1 MVRLK
6 QVLSFVLTWAILLV
20 TSPTGLQAWASVA
33 VHPPVFAMQ
42 EAAQANLSATQID
55 ELVSPIALYPDAL
68 VAQILAAS
76 TYPDQVVT
84 ANSWLQ
90 ANSKLNAA
98 ELVKQVDQQSW
109 DPSVKALTQFPSVLD
124 NMAKNLSW
132 TSALGDAFYNQQADV
147 MAAVQRLRK
156 QAKAAGNLKST
167 QQQTVTTENQGGQ
180 QVIVIQPANPQ
191 VVYVPTYNPTVVY
204 GTPYYPPGYSTAAL
218 VTAGIVSFGVGMAIG
233 ASMNNSWGYNS
244 WGCGWHGGTVN
255 YNRNVY
261 VSNSNVYRN
270 GGYYGNRPRPTPY
283 GGGNYN
289 RSGNRN
295 TNVSG
300 NNVNINTGNRN
311 NVNGGNRNNING
323 GNRNNNIG
331 NANNRP
337 NAGNNN
343 NRPNAGNNNNRPN
356 GGNANN
362 RPNAGNRPAQTPA
375 ADRGYGQKPAAGTKS
390 GAFSGYGAGG
400 QTRAESNRGRQSAGG
415 GGGQRSAPAARGGGG
430 GGGGGGRRR

>member
-20 TSPTGLQAWASVA
+20 TSPSGSQAWASVA

-42 EAAQANLSATQID
+42 EAAEAGLSASQID

-90 ANSKLNAA
+90 ANSKLNDAQRND
-98 ELVKQVDQQSW
+98 QVNAQSW

-124 NMAKNLSW
+124 SMAKNLSW

-147 MAAVQRLRK
+147 MASVQRLRK

-167 QQQTVTTENQGGQ
+167 SQQTVKTETQEGQ

-218 VTAGIVSFGVGMAIG
+218 VTTGVLAFGAGIAVGAAING
-233 ASMNNSWGYNS
+233 GWGWNS

-261 VSNSNVYRN
+261 VSNSNVYRGGNRTNIYNGNRTTIN
-270 GGYYGNRPRPTPY
+270 GGNRTNINGGNR
-283 GGGNYN
+283 
-289 RSGNRN
+289 
-295 TNVSG
+295 TN
-300 NNVNINTGNRN
+300 I
-311 NVNGGNRNNING
+311 NGGNRNNING
-323 GNRNNNIG
+323 GNRPGGG
-331 NANNRP
+331 N
-337 NAGNNN
+337 NAGN
-343 NRPNAGNNNNRPN
+343 RPGGGNNAGNRPG
-356 GGNANN
+356 GGNNAGNQ
-362 RPNAGNRPAQTPA
+362 PNAGNRPTQMPA
-375 ADRGYGQKPAAGTKS
+375 ADRGYGQKASTGTKS
-390 GAFSGYGAGG
+390 GALSGYGAGG
-400 QTRAESNRGRQSAGG
+400 QTRQQSSRGQQSMGAGQRG
-415 GGGQRSAPAARGGGG
+415 GGGQRA

>member
-6 QVLSFVLTWAILLV
+6 QVLAFVLTWGILTV
-20 TSPTGLQAWASVA
+20 TSPTSEAWASVA
-33 VHPPVFAMQ
+33 IHPPVFAMQ
-42 EAAQANLSATQID
+42 EAAQANLSAAQID

-76 TYPDQVVT
+76 TYPDQVVA
-84 ANSWLQ
+84 ANTWLQ
-90 ANSKLNAA
+90 ANTKLNDAQRA
-98 ELVKQVDQQSW
+98 EQVNTQTW
-109 DPSVKALTQFPSVLD
+109 DPSVKALTQFPSVLA
-124 NMAKNLSW
+124 NMAQNLSW
-132 TSALGDAFYNQQADV
+132 TSALGDAFYNQQKDV
-147 MAAVQRLRK
+147 MASVQHLRA

-167 QQQTVTTENQGGQ
+167 SQQTVKTETQEGQ

-204 GTPYYPPGYSTAAL
+204 GTPYYPPGYSTGAL
-218 VTAGIVSFGVGMAIG
+218 VATSVISFGVGMAVG
-233 ASMNNSWGYNS
+233 AAMSNSWGWNS

-270 GGYYGNRPRPTPY
+270 GGSYGGGAYNR
-283 GGGNYN
+283 GGNYN

-311 NVNGGNRNNING
+311 NVSGGNRNNINS
-323 GNRNNNIG
+323 GNRNNNNIG
-331 NANNRP
+331 NNNNRP

-356 GGNANN
+356 AGNNAN

-375 ADRGYGQKPAAGTKS
+375 ADRGYGQKPSTGTKS

-400 QTRAESNRGRQSAGG
+400 QTRAQSTRGQQSYGG
-415 GGGQRSAPAARGGGG
+415 GGAQRGQQRSAPAARSG
-430 GGGGGGRRR
+430 GGGGGGRKR

>member
-1 MVRLK
+1 MMVRLK
-6 QVLSFVLTWAILLV
+6 QVLAFVLTWGILIA
-20 TSPTGLQAWASVA
+20 TSPASA
-33 VHPPVFAMQ
+33 SPLPQ
-42 EAAQANLSATQID
+42 EAADARLSPSQID

-68 VAQILAAS
+68 VAQIVAAS
-76 TYPDQVVT
+76 TYPDQVVA
-84 ANSWLQ
+84 ANSWMQ
-90 ANSKLNAA
+90 AHAQLNAA
-98 ELVKQVDQQSW
+98 ELAKQVDGQSW
-109 DPSVKALTQFPSVLD
+109 DPSVKALTQFPSVLS
-124 NMAKNLSW
+124 NMATNLSW
-132 TSALGDAFYNQQADV
+132 TSALGDAAYNQQADV
-147 MAAVQRLRK
+147 MASVQRLRA

-167 QQQTVTTENQGGQ
+167 SQQTVTTENQGGQ

-204 GTPYYPPGYSTAAL
+204 GTPYYPPGYSTSAL
-218 VTAGIVSFGVGMAIG
+218 VATSIISFGVGMAIG

-323 GNRNNNIG
+323 GNRNNNNI
-331 NANNRP
+331 
-337 NAGNNN
+337 GNNN

-375 ADRGYGQKPAAGTKS
+375 ADRGYGQKPATGTKT

-415 GGGQRSAPAARGGGG
+415 GGGGQQRSAPAARGGGG
-430 GGGGGGRRR
+430 GRKR

>member
-1 MVRLK
+1 MMVRLK
-6 QVLSFVLTWAILLV
+6 QVLAFVLTWGILTV
-20 TSPTGLQAWASVA
+20 TSPTSEAWASVA
-33 VHPPVFAMQ
+33 IHPPVFAMQ
-42 EAAQANLSATQID
+42 EAAQANLSAAQID

-76 TYPDQVVT
+76 TYPDQVVA
-84 ANSWLQ
+84 ANTWLQ
-90 ANSKLNAA
+90 ANSKLNDAQRA
-98 ELVKQVDQQSW
+98 EQVNGQSW
-109 DPSVKALTQFPSVLD
+109 DPSVKALTQFPSVLS
-124 NMAKNLSW
+124 NMAQNLSW
-132 TSALGDAFYNQQADV
+132 TSALGDAFYNQQKDV
-147 MAAVQRLRK
+147 MASVQHLRA

-167 QQQTVTTENQGGQ
+167 SQQTVKTETQEGQ

-204 GTPYYPPGYSTAAL
+204 GTPYYPPGYSTSAL
-218 VTAGIVSFGVGMAIG
+218 VATSIISFGAGLAIG
-233 ASMNNSWGYNS
+233 AAINNSWGWNS

-311 NVNGGNRNNING
+311 NVSGGNRNNING
-323 GNRNNNIG
+323 GNRNNVNGG
-331 NANNRP
+331 NNNNRP

-356 GGNANN
+356 AGNANN

-375 ADRGYGQKPAAGTKS
+375 ADRGYGQKPATGTKS

-400 QTRAESNRGRQSAGG
+400 QTRAESNRGRQSAGSG
-415 GGGQRSAPAARGGGG
+415 GAQQRSAARSG